1 MSRAKRKTLLADLTQ
16 EVRGWQSDQ
25 EIFDS
30 GVAEL
35 AGLNRTSWR
44 CLDILSTHGP
54 MTAGHLAKATH
65 LTTGAVTA
73 IVDQLEAA
81 GLVRRRRDTGDRRR
95 VFLEATAEVQR
106 RGAPVY
112 GPLIADSVKSLGVFD
127 ADQLNVII
135 DFLRRER
142 ALLAKHTA
150 RVHKML
156 ADRGAGTRR

>member
-1 MSRAKRKTLLADLTQ
+1 
-16 EVRGWQSDQ
+16 
-25 EIFDS
+25 
-30 GVAEL
+30 
-35 AGLNRTSWR
+35 
-44 CLDILSTHGP
+44 

-81 GLVRRRRDTGDRRR
+81 GLVRRVRDTGDRRR
-95 VFLEATAEVQR
+95 VILEATAEVQR

-112 GPLIADSVKSLGVFD
+112 GPLIADSTKALSVFD
-127 ADQLNVII
+127 ADQLDLII

-156 ADRGAGTRR
+156 GDRRAGARR